1 MRVFALTGGELFII
15 AFIIGAILSA
25 RYWPSL
31 GERLVLLLGRHP
43 PASKTKDGNDN
54 P

>member
-1 MRVFALTGGELFII
+1 MFALTGGELFII
-15 AFIIGAILSA
+15 AFIIAAILSA
-25 RYWPSL
+25 RYWPTF

-43 PASKTKDGNDN
+43 PASKAKDGSDN